1 MWSTLASVRDGVQKT
16 AFEGLAKVSTVLA
29 EDTEFDEENPDE
41 GDAEVYR
48 TLLEN
53 LQFEQLK
60 LSNEYAAAT
69 QEQQAMEIKYD
80 ALVAK
85 EGGGVQAEPLGND
98 NKPTSGLEEENRQLA
113 NQVEAWEVC
122 C

>member
-16 AFEGLAKVSTVLA
+16 AFEGLAKVSTVLG
-29 EDTEFDEENPDE
+29 EEEASDDGGEVAE

-48 TLLEN
+48 TLLET

-60 LSNEYAAAT
+60 LSNEYAAVVK
-69 QEQQAMEIKYD
+69 EQAELRLQYD

-85 EGGGVQAEPLGND
+85 HGVDDEIHNLDPSPQASKAAPANSG
-98 NKPTSGLEEENRQLA
+98 KPGCKGSSPS
-113 NQVEAWEVC
+113 
-122 C
+122 